1 MTAKRYAADDA
12 STGAKPGACAC
23 AWKGCDGLGE
33 YRAPKDKRLTEYLSF
48 CLDHVRLYNAQWDY
62 HSGATTADLEAEIR
76 SAATWERPTWKMG
89 TLGAG
94 IRFRPGRTKIH
105 DPFGFAAGTA
115 FDPEG
120 RWEAEYQRERARAR
134 AQDPEIRAQN
144 DALKVL
150 DLTAPITLDGL
161 KQRYKALVKKFH
173 PDANGG
179 SHEAETQM
187 KIINQAYQ
195 TLRASLTTAG

>member
-1 MTAKRYAADDA
+1 MTTKRYAADNA
-12 STGAKPGACAC
+12 ATGTPPGACPC

-33 YRAPKDKRLTEYLSF
+33 YRAPKDKRLTEYLAF
-48 CLDHVRLYNAQWDY
+48 CLEHVRLYNAQWDY
-62 HSGATTADLEAEIR
+62 HAGATAADLEAEIR

-89 TLGAG
+89 SLGAG
-94 IRFRPGRTKIH
+94 IRFRPGRTRIH

-120 RWEAEYQRERARAR
+120 QWQAEYQREQARKRARDPQAR
-134 AQDPEIRAQN
+134 AHDE
-144 DALKVL
+144 ALQVL
-150 DLTAPITLDGL
+150 ELTAPITLESL
-161 KQRYKALVKKFH
+161 KQRYKVLVKKFH

-195 TLRASLTTAG
+195 TLRASLAPTG